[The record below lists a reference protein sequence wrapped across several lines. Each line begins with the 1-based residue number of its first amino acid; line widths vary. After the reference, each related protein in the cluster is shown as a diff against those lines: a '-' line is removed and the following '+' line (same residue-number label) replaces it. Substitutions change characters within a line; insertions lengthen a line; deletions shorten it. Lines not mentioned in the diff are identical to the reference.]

1 MLSLTLQLWLC
12 VTWTASL
19 LMLSLAMSPL
29 LGKLHAHC
37 AEMIYWAF
45 GRKLYGPASAGGY
58 VLLFATCTTCLYVL
72 HKSLMLRT
80 TTAVLKVEMLNQSTT
95 NWKSRE
101 ISLSAQRDGLVT
113 VFTLFVYLIS
123 IRVLQMK
130 IQLVKV
136 SKLSTTAGVA
146 APNHDK

>member
-1 MLSLTLQLWLC
+1 
-12 VTWTASL
+12 
-19 LMLSLAMSPL
+19 MSPL

-45 GRKLYGPASAGGY
+45 GRKLYSPASAGGY
-58 VLLFATCTTCLYVL
+58 VLLFATCRNSQSKYDELE
-72 HKSLMLRT
+72 KS
-80 TTAVLKVEMLNQSTT
+80 
-95 NWKSRE
+95 E

-146 APNHDK
+146 APNDDK